1 MTWVV
6 ISLTAAVCVGMV
18 GSVYLTTPLNGT
30 NSETVFLVMTDH
42 LFSPFWA
49 GIVLS
54 AVLAAIMSTASA
66 QLLVGASAVAQDL
79 YKQFI
84 HKDINPRELVLVT
97 RLSVI
102 GIALIAIALGLDL
115 ITPF

>member
-42 LFSPFWA
+42 YLVHSGLVSYFPLYLQ
-49 GIVLS
+49 LS
-54 AVLAAIMSTASA
+54 
-66 QLLVGASAVAQDL
+66 
-79 YKQFI
+79 
-84 HKDINPRELVLVT
+84 
-97 RLSVI
+97 
-102 GIALIAIALGLDL
+102 
-115 ITPF
+115 